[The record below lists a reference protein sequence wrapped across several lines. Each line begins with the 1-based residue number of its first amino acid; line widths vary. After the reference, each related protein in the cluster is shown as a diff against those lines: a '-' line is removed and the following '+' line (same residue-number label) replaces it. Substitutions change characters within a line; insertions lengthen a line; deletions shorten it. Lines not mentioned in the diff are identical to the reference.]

1 MRFLLDANMPRSA
14 TALFVGHGHDAHH
27 VGETDLKDAADER
40 IAQRAYAE
48 QRAVVTR
55 DLDFADVRR
64 YPPKESPGY
73 LVIRVP
79 DTWIASEINE
89 LLSRFLGL
97 TELVEQIP
105 GHLVML
111 DPRRVRFRPALE
123 MEHETDE

>member
-1 MRFLLDANMPRSA
+1 M
-14 TALFVGHGHDAHH
+14 
-27 VGETDLKDAADER
+27 
-40 IAQRAYAE
+40 
-48 QRAVVTR
+48 
-55 DLDFADVRR
+55 
-64 YPPKESPGY
+64 
-73 LVIRVP
+73 IRVP

-123 MEHETDE
+123 MEHDTDE

>member
-14 TALFVGHGHDAHH
+14 TALFVGHGHDAH
-27 VGETDLKDAADER
+27 
-40 IAQRAYAE
+40 
-48 QRAVVTR
+48 
-55 DLDFADVRR
+55 R